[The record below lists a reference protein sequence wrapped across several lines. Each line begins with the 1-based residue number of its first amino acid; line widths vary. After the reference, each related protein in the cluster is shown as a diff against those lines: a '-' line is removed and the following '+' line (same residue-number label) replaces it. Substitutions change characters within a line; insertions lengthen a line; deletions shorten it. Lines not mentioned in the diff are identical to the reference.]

1 MLIDLHVHT
10 SRYSSCG
17 NATPEEMAAAALA
30 HGLDGIVITEHNVM
44 WPVAELDALREAFP
58 ALLILNGIELTSD
71 RGDDY
76 LVIGLDHQDWFA
88 PRLPAGELTCRAQAR
103 GGVVI
108 LAHPYRYRD
117 ELPDTLDAFPVDG
130 VEVASCNMHGAAS
143 VGAAQLAVE
152 LDAFQVWNSDAHD
165 TDTVGLYANRLPRLI
180 ATVAELAASLTRG
193 LHRAHADTQRVTAFN
208 DSLYG
213 YLPVIERMIADGADD
228 QTIRAALPIL
238 VRFSDLYAIRSGLEV
253 WRPLPIDEPEA
264 MPGSE

>member
-44 WPVAELDALREAFP
+44 WPVAEIEALRRAFP

-71 RGDDY
+71 NGDDY
-76 LVIGLDHQDWFA
+76 LVIGIEDQSWFA
-88 PRLPAGELTCRAQAR
+88 PRLPAGELTRRAQAQ

-108 LAHPYRYRD
+108 LAHPYRYRA

-130 VEVASCNMHGAAS
+130 VEVASCNMHGSAS
-143 VGAAQLAVE
+143 VGAAQLAAE

-165 TDTVGLYANRLPRLI
+165 TDTVGLYANHLLGPI
-180 ATVAELAASLTRG
+180 ATVAELAAALPRRLHHAHPDTTRI
-193 LHRAHADTQRVTAFN
+193 AVFN
-208 DSLYG
+208 DSLRG
-213 YLPVIERMIADGADD
+213 YLPLIEQMIADGAED
-228 QTIRAALPIL
+228 QAIRAAIPII
-238 VRFSDLYAIRSGLEV
+238 VRFSDLYAIRNGLSV
-253 WRPLPIDEPEA
+253 WRPLPVGEPEA
-264 MPGSE
+264 APGGE

>member
-58 ALLILNGIELTSD
+58 ALLIMNGIELTSD

-76 LVIGLDHQDWFA
+76 LVLGLAQQDWFA
-88 PRLPAGELTCRAQAR
+88 PRLPAGELTHRAQAQ

-130 VEVASCNMHGAAS
+130 VEVASCNMHGTAS
-143 VGAAQLAVE
+143 MGAAQLAAG
-152 LDAFQVWNSDAHD
+152 LGAFQVWNSDAHD
-165 TDTVGLYANRLPRLI
+165 TDTVGLYANRLPQRI
-180 ATVAELAASLTRG
+180 TNMTELALALARRQ
-193 LHRAHADTQRVTAFN
+193 HRAYADAPRIAAFN
-208 DSLYG
+208 ESLHG
-213 YLPVIERMIADGADD
+213 YLPLIARMIADGADD
-228 QTIRAALPIL
+228 RAIRAAIPII
-238 VRFSDLYAIRSGLEV
+238 VRFSDLYAIRNGLEV
-253 WRPLPIDEPEA
+253 WRPLPVDEPEA
-264 MPGSE
+264 VPGGE